1 MLPDRPRTFGEVD
14 PAPSEQVLEAVVGGL
29 DPSLLDQPL
38 SSLRGVGRHF
48 EAVARE
54 AGVESV
60 RDLLWLVPETYD
72 EPAPLEPI
80 DQLVEGRRSR
90 FSAEVRSIRSHP
102 GRGGRRGRTEAV
114 LGNGSTSL
122 EAVWFNRP
130 WVADQL
136 DAGQSV
142 LVIGKLDGGRFVV
155 EVHEV
160 LSEPA
165 DPGGKS
171 PAKGP
176 PGLVEAVPRPRHRN
190 FDGIGRGRWRSWAW
204 EANRMTAA
212 EPDPLP
218 ASIRR
223 KRGLP
228 DIAAALRAI
237 HFPAELGEAGEARH
251 RLAFEELFLYQLF
264 VREAGR
270 RERVALGSAPVLDGG
285 EDVHRAWLAGL
296 PWPLTGHQEAAI
308 ETIGADLGSGAPMR
322 RLLMGEVGAGKT
334 VVALS
339 AMLRALGSGYQA
351 ALMAP
356 TEVLARQHY
365 LKVRQLLEGTG
376 FDAYLLTGSVRGP
389 ERDALLGEL
398 ASGRPSLT
406 VGTHA
411 LIGGQVAFGSLGIV
425 VVDEEHRFGV
435 RQRSALGAGIDR
447 AEAIHRLHL
456 SATPIPRTLALTVW
470 GDLELTE
477 LRELPEGRG
486 AVDTVLLAGTE
497 RERAFEALRREIDRG
512 HQGFVVCPVIRDE
525 GPDGRPSV
533 EGEAAR
539 LETGPLSGCRIGT
552 LHGEMSEE
560 AKAEVMTTFAEGGI
574 DVLIATTVVE
584 VGIDVPNATVMV
596 IEGAESFGL
605 AQLHQLR
612 GRVGRGGE
620 ASTCFLLQGDE
631 AGSPNDR
638 LSALVGTSD
647 GFEIAEADL
656 RLRGEGELTG
666 TRQHGLPR
674 FRVAR
679 LPRDEPILL
688 ETREE
693 LERLLAEGEG
703 FDSPVLAPA
712 LLTARARYGRGA
724 SQ

>member
-1 MLPDRPRTFGEVD
+1 MQPDGQRAFGEVD
-14 PAPSEQVLEAVVGGL
+14 PTPNGQILEAAVGGL

-38 SSLRGVGRHF
+38 SSLRGVGQHF

-80 DQLVEGRRSR
+80 SQLVEGQRARL
-90 FSAEVRSIRSHP
+90 SAEVKSIRGHP

-114 LGNGSTSL
+114 LGDGPASL
-122 EAVWFNRP
+122 EVIWFNRP

-136 DAGQSV
+136 DVGQSILAV
-142 LVIGKLDGGRFVV
+142 GRLDGSRFVV
-155 EVHEV
+155 ESHEI
-160 LSEPA
+160 LPKPPESQEP
-165 DPGGKS
+165 PVN
-171 PAKGP
+171 GP
-176 PGLVEAVPRPRHRN
+176 PGLAEAVPRPRHRN

-204 EANRMTAA
+204 EANRMAAA

-228 DIAAALRAI
+228 DIASALRAI
-237 HFPAELGEAGEARH
+237 HFPVELGQAGEARH

-270 RERVALGSAPVLDGG
+270 RERIALGNAPVLDGG

-296 PWPLTGHQEAAI
+296 PWSLTGHQEAAI
-308 ETIGADLGSGAPMR
+308 EVIGRDLGSGDPMR

-339 AMLRALGSGYQA
+339 AVLRTLASGHQA

-356 TEVLARQHY
+356 TEVLARQHF

-389 ERDALLGEL
+389 DRDALLGKL
-398 ASGRPSLT
+398 ASGSPSLT

-411 LIGGQVAFGSLGIV
+411 LIGEQVAFGSLGIV

-435 RQRSALGAGIDR
+435 RQRSALGVGIDR
-447 AEAIHRLHL
+447 AKAIHRLHL

-470 GDLELTE
+470 GDLDLTE

-486 AVDTVLLAGTE
+486 AVDTALLAGTE
-497 RERAFEALRREIDRG
+497 SEQAIEALRREVDLG

-525 GPDGRPSV
+525 GSGGRPSV

-539 LETGPLSGCRIGT
+539 LQAGPLSGYRIGA
-552 LHGEMSEE
+552 LHGEMPEE
-560 AKAEVMTTFAEGGI
+560 AKAEVMTAFAEGRI

-620 ASTCFLLQGDE
+620 ASTCFLIQGDD
-631 AGSPNDR
+631 ADSPNDR

-693 LERLLAEGEG
+693 LERLLAEGGG
-703 FDSPVLAPA
+703 FDSPILAPA
-712 LLTARARYGRGA
+712 ILTARARYGRGA
-724 SQ
+724 SE